1 VLHLSILI
9 ENMRREGF
17 ELTVAQ
23 PRVIYKEI
31 DGVKCEPF
39 ELLTVDVSDGRAGK
53 VIALV
58 GSRRGDLVRVEQHG
72 VRKIQE
78 FHIPTRGTIGLRSK
92 LLTVTAGEAVV
103 HHCFSHYAPVA
114 GDFNSRNKGV
124 LISMGTGKSAAFA
137 MDGLQMRGD
146 LFVDLGVECYEG
158 MIVGEHCL
166 DSDLVVNIQKAK
178 AFSNVRAA
186 GRDRHMEVAPPVLMS
201 LEEAIE
207 YIADDELVE
216 VTPKHIRLRKRLIK
230 AHDRK
235 QVRRQANV

>member
-1 VLHLSILI
+1 VALRVEEQDDDTFNVSGRGVLHLSILI

-39 ELLTVDVSDGRAGK
+39 ELLTVDVSDDRAGK

-58 GSRRGDLVRVEQHG
+58 GSRRGDLIRVEQHG

-103 HHCFSHYAPVA
+103 HHCFS
-114 GDFNSRNKGV
+114 
-124 LISMGTGKSAAFA
+124 
-137 MDGLQMRGD
+137 
-146 LFVDLGVECYEG
+146 VD
-158 MIVGEHCL
+158 VG
-166 DSDLVVNIQKAK
+166 
-178 AFSNVRAA
+178 
-186 GRDRHMEVAPPVLMS
+186 
-201 LEEAIE
+201 IE
-207 YIADDELVE
+207 YIAADELVE
-216 VTPKHIRLRKRLIK
+216 VTPKNIRLRKRIIK
-230 AHDRK
+230 EYDRK
-235 QVRRQANV
+235 QLRRQANA